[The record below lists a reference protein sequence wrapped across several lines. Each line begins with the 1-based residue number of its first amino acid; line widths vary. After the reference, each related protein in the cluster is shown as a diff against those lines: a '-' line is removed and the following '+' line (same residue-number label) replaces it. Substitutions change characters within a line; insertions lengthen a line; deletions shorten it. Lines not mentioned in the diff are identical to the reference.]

1 MTTEEARSRIV
12 GLTGSGSD
20 LAVLAVTRG
29 LVSATLAPE
38 QQAGTSSTT
47 TAFQIGL
54 TKRGRRGERSETQPA
69 ANDQDQ
75 DSTESIP
82 GEARLLHRCQ
92 SRPYH

>member
-1 MTTEEARSRIV
+1 MTTEKARSRIV

-20 LAVLAVTRG
+20 VGVLTVTGG

-54 TKRGRRGERSETQPA
+54 AKRGGRGEGSETQPA
-69 ANDQDQ
+69 ADDQDQ
-75 DSTESIP
+75 DSAESAP
-82 GEARLLHRCQ
+82 GEACLRHRF
-92 SRPYH
+92 RNRHYH